1 MCCLLTL
8 GVIGA
13 AGASTAGATWM
24 GGPGCGGKIEWRQH
38 PATFPYFCDGAAVVE
53 HVRWSSWGKPTA
65 TAHATM
71 NEADLTVGTSVAT
84 APRVH
89 SAVTI
94 TASHI
99 ETCSGRRAYTSIR
112 IRFDKPHRGP
122 RTLQF
127 GTYLPHCSAG
137 STPTGASS
145 SLLWTALEGKVWCG
159 PTAPPLRELL
169 CQSKSVPAP
178 PTPADY
184 GDPGFV
190 FLHATGV
197 PQPARVS
204 QLLWHEHQTPTPL
217 AAGATWGSK
226 ELQITCR
233 VSESEVRCSNASGNG
248 FTISQ
253 TSYTAF

>member
-1 MCCLLTL
+1 MPVATMCCLLTL

-13 AGASTAGATWM
+13 AGPAGASTAGATWM

-53 HVRWSSWGKPTA
+53 RVRWSSWGKPTA

-71 NEADLTVGTSVAT
+71 DEADLTVGTSVAT

-99 ETCSGRRAYTSIR
+99 EICNGRRAYTSIR
-112 IRFDKPHRGP
+112 IRYDKPHKGSQR
-122 RTLQF
+122 LQF

-145 SLLWTALEGKVWCG
+145 SLLWTALEGKVVDYQTDPL
-159 PTAPPLRELL
+159 PTQGLCLRCAE
-169 CQSKSVPAP
+169 
-178 PTPADY
+178 
-184 GDPGFV
+184 
-190 FLHATGV
+190 
-197 PQPARVS
+197 
-204 QLLWHEHQTPTPL
+204 
-217 AAGATWGSK
+217 AGA
-226 ELQITCR
+226 R
-233 VSESEVRCSNASGNG
+233 
-248 FTISQ
+248 
-253 TSYTAF
+253 